1 MSGFIAIGVSG
12 SDRAHPALH
21 WGIDYA
27 IAHGLRLQL
36 VHVVDTTWGE
46 AAAEFVTA
54 AVVAAEQRIQ
64 EEADRVS
71 SQHPELAV
79 HGVALVGAPDRELV
93 RFAAKAE
100 LLVVGSHPLERFGDL
115 VFSRTAARIAE
126 RAECTVAV
134 IPADV
139 ETGGGGVVVGVD
151 GSELSMKAVQFAA
164 AEGDR
169 FDEPLTAVHAWV
181 RPWPWENEDAYIWPD
196 APGEEDQV
204 VLSESLAGLR
214 EQYPDLKVIRS
225 LPTARPADALYA
237 AALGARLLAVGSHGR
252 NGLERA
258 FFGSVSEDL
267 LLAMPCPVVV
277 VR

>member
-12 SDRAHPALH
+12 SDRAHPALQ
-21 WGIDYA
+21 WGIEYA
-27 IAHGLRLQL
+27 LAHGLRVQL

-46 AAAEFVTA
+46 ADPEFVTT
-54 AVVAAEQRIQ
+54 AVVAAEQRIH

-71 SQHPELAV
+71 SQHPALAV
-79 HGVALVGAPDRELV
+79 HGVVLVGAPDRELA
-93 RFAAKAE
+93 RFAAKAD

-126 RAECTVAV
+126 RAQCTVAV
-134 IPADV
+134 IPAGL
-139 ETGGGGVVVGVD
+139 EIGGGVVVGVD

-164 AEGDR
+164 AQADR

-196 APGEEDQV
+196 APAEEDQV
-204 VLSESLAGLR
+204 VLAESLAGLR
-214 EQYPDLKVIRS
+214 DRYPDLTVVRS

-252 NGLERA
+252 NGLGRA